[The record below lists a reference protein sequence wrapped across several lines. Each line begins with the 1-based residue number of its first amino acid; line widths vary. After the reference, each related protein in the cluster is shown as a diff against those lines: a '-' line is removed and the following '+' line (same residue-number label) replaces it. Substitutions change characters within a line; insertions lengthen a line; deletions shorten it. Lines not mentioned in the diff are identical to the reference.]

1 MSTTVEQWKAQIES
15 EVRNNIE
22 KFIALPEVNGV
33 ANTAELSSKAMDFKT
48 LGRDAKLTF
57 ASDEAI
63 QRYLDNPE
71 TFGIDG
77 LCCLVCVD
85 TFFGKACATPH
96 LGGPCNMC

>member
-22 KFIALPEVNGV
+22 KFISLPEISSAV
-33 ANTAELSSKAMDFKT
+33 ASAELSSKPMDFKT

-63 QRYLDNPE
+63 QKYLDNPK
-71 TFGIDG
+71 TFMIDG
-77 LCCLVCVD
+77 LCCLLCID
-85 TFFGKACATPH
+85 TPLVKACASPH
-96 LGGPCNMC
+96 MGGPCNMC